1 MNSCAPATKHDGAN
15 VTEVL
20 FYHLTE
26 SKLDDALPMLV
37 EKSMERGWRV
47 AVEFT
52 DPERRDE
59 FDVHLWT
66 YRDDSFLPHGT
77 DDGEEPERQRQ
88 HDDAAQ
94 PVVRFARRFRSGA
107 PGWRRSRVA
116 RGAADLGRHLVSPR
130 RHRTSRA
137 PRRCAATPPPPAAR
151 SPVILQA

>member
-1 MNSCAPATKHDGAN
+1 M
-15 VTEVL
+15 TEVL

-77 DDGEEPERQRQ
+77 DDGEEPERQPVLLMVLKDNINAANIRFFVNGAKPEVLEGYDRAILMFDG
-88 HDDAAQ
+88 HDAAELE
-94 PVVRFARRFRSGA
+94 A
-107 PGWRRSRVA
+107 A
-116 RGAADLGRHLVSPR
+116 RGEWKRLKAEGHALTYWQQTPER
-130 RHRTSRA
+130 RWVKKA
-137 PRRCAATPPPPAAR
+137 
-151 SPVILQA
+151 